1 MCVLINQY
9 SVLQKESGSVVLSI
23 DALFGLPRKKAAGQS
38 VREPMLDT
46 FSLVITDQTSV
57 DEFVSAATYAKQSKS
72 TQVFCVYITNLEYN
86 FMIIFHI
93 SDTTIF
99 TLWLNSLA
107 VNLRREIAFAHHSD
121 MH

>member
-23 DALFGLPRKKAAGQS
+23 DALFGLPGKKAAGQS
-38 VREPMLDT
+38 VREPIHGHL
-46 FSLVITDQTSV
+46 FFGDQTSV

-86 FMIIFHI
+86 FMVIFHI
-93 SDTTIF
+93 SETTIF

-121 MH
+121 IMH